1 MQIAKNRN
9 VLDGKLLDTMRAAE
23 ERSLITTLTKRWLA
37 QDATARELCT
47 VALLIKQ
54 VLTVCTP
61 FHYYEIIHLLII
73 PAPIVQVHFILMTI
87 VPWGKRLSS

>member
-23 ERSLITTLTKRWLA
+23 ERSLITTLTKRWQA
-37 QDATARELCT
+37 QGQDVTARELCT

-61 FHYYEIIHLLII
+61 LQYYEMAHLLFI
-73 PAPIVQVHFILMTI
+73 PAQIVQVHFIPVTI
-87 VPWGKRLSS
+87 VP

>member
-61 FHYYEIIHLLII
+61 LQYYEMAHLLFI
-73 PAPIVQVHFILMTI
+73 PAQIVHVHFIPVTI
-87 VPWGKRLSS
+87 VP